1 MSTAGSGKVIP
12 LPEEHDLHLSALY
25 HQTEAPRPG
34 PELEQR
40 ILTAAREAAAEA
52 ARQRQARSRRRVPLP
67 LAALLLVAAGLLPL
81 LLWHAYQGGFHR
93 PPVLPVAEPVEG
105 PAASPPEPALP
116 EPPLR
121 EEAAAGSSPEE
132 RELAAIQGLIEA
144 GRDAEAWARFGDF
157 RTRFPDHRIPDALLD
172 RLAEVRLRLLEA
184 AGEP

>member
-1 MSTAGSGKVIP
+1 MSKAGKVIP

-34 PELEQR
+34 PDLEQR

-81 LLWHAYQGGFHR
+81 LLWHAYQGGFHH
-93 PPVLPVAEPVEG
+93 PPLLPAAAPVEG
-105 PAASPPEPALP
+105 QAASPPEPALP
-116 EPPLR
+116 EPPPRR
-121 EEAAAGSSPEE
+121 EEGAAESSPEE
-132 RELAAIQGLIEA
+132 RELVEIHDLIEA

-157 RTRFPDHRIPDALLD
+157 RMRFPDHRIPDALLD

-184 AGEP
+184 GGEP